1 MEQIFQYIQTYGF
14 MTVFA
19 GVALFFLIKFG
30 YLKYRKLAKDLLDQN
45 IAEPKNH
52 TFFQKVDYILRYKLP
67 EITLKFRGQYCEGRT
82 ILFRDMLK
90 IKFRVWQDHIRKAC
104 DKSQDYPTSS
114 QIGQA
119 FLKATVDL
127 VDEYERLWEED
138 GIPPKVIQKFHKWH
152 DNHAQIFI
160 EAIENITG
168 GSSFSSKKEVINA
181 ILEIS
186 NAMLL
191 LTILDAEKTLGDL
204 NGELTGMKY
213 KDLTLL

>member
-1 MEQIFQYIQTYGF
+1 MEQIFQYIENYGF

-19 GVALFFLIKFG
+19 GVAMFFLIKFG
-30 YLKYRKLAKDLLDQN
+30 FLKYRKLAKDLLDQN
-45 IAEPKNH
+45 IAEPSSH
-52 TFFQKVDYILRYKLP
+52 IFFQKVDYILRYKLP

-82 ILFRDMLK
+82 RLFRDMLQ
-90 IKFRVWQDHIRKAC
+90 IKFKSWRDHVRKAC
-104 DKSQDYPTSS
+104 DKSKNYPTNN
-114 QIGQA
+114 QVGQE
-119 FLKATVDL
+119 FLKTVVDL
-127 VDEYERLWEED
+127 VNEYEKQWEQD

-181 ILEIS
+181 ILEIG

-204 NGELTGMKY
+204 NGELSGMTY
-213 KDLTLL
+213 KDMTLL

>member
-30 YLKYRKLAKDLLDQN
+30 YLKYRKLSQDLLDQN

-67 EITLKFRGQYCEGRT
+67 EIRLRFRGQYCEGRT
-82 ILFRDMLK
+82 MLFRDMLK
-90 IKFRVWQDHIRKAC
+90 IKFRVWQDRIRKAC
-104 DKSQDYPTSS
+104 EKCVDYPTNS
-114 QIGQA
+114 QIGQE

-127 VDEYERLWEED
+127 VEEYERLWEQD
-138 GIPPKVIQKFHKWH
+138 GIPRNVVEKFHKWH

-168 GSSFSSKKEVINA
+168 GSSFSSNKEVINA

-213 KDLTLL
+213 KDLILL